1 MNEHKEILREYNRL
15 FKFDGKFLENPILK
29 INVSLINA
37 QNAKFNTTFSLWW
50 FTEKEIVSMYR
61 DLIMEIGGEFKIN
74 NTDKILIHN
83 LVASTENIDYN
94 IRLLGNDYPYEK
106 VLSMFIVIKMSYIDT
121 INLFDPRM
129 REFMLLFITSF
140 INKQRDNLSRF
151 INRDDIIQIKKIISE
166 YCDNSNNNNTK
177 DVENKLY
184 NLLKSFHKD
193 IL

>member
-1 MNEHKEILREYNRL
+1 MNEHKKILREYNCL

-50 FTEKEIVSMYR
+50 FTEKEIDSMYR

-106 VLSMFIVIKMSYIDT
+106 MLSMFMVIKMSYINT

-166 YCDNSNNNNTK
+166 YCDNSNNNTK

>member
-61 DLIMEIGGEFKIN
+61 DLIIEIGGEFKIN
-74 NTDKILIHN
+74 NTDRILIHN

-166 YCDNSNNNNTK
+166 YCDNSNNNTK